1 MHSAAT
7 QKQQSMISLHNNVN
21 EKLEQ
26 NSKLSMIDFQNNNS
40 KRLDIKRFS
49 IQDIKNDQ
57 QSITSQ
63 NLLKTS
69 TRIDY
74 LGGSIP
80 SSPPRSRG
88 SFLMSTRPVST
99 VLQSLQNSPINPK
112 LQKFLDKN
120 KIGLNYVSQNNY
132 DTSRQPNRQILAD
145 QKDSQISLP
154 LGSLTSRSNYNSVQ
168 SNTQRNNVQI
178 GKPQTSQG
186 TSRSKRRQI
195 TVTGTTPINNNF
207 TTNLNFGTTQPLS
220 SLKLG
225 SFINSQNQT
234 IQLKQQQIQDDYSRL
249 FTSKSTARLSSMTET
264 ENIILKENYEILQR
278 VQGFGD
284 EGDIQG
290 CQRANSLLKR
300 FNSLKVKEDNK
311 IQFRVASTKGKQ
323 IPLTICIKKQHEAD
337 DLIVYGSRFNK
348 IPTHDN
354 SEITSQ
360 QQKIKITGI
369 NEQMFS
375 CENYY
380 LGVYSQT
387 GCQQFGLIYSFRK
400 DIFYKPNW
408 NLPKN
413 EEGLVIKKKH
423 NGDDDSLDGHGE
435 HALSPEQ
442 IEWRR
447 QREKIEARKNFKQ
460 YTMNKITKIMS
471 EPGQYNKLMRKID
484 DIKQT
489 RIQLI
494 KKRGK
499 LSDDLEVKILSRK
512 VELMQAKEPGQT
524 IEEFKRV
531 KVIERREEIENE
543 NLKKKVFLINK
554 QQFIGQFRETMLNEG
569 KKIQKQRK
577 FMKTWVDLMQMHKMV
592 KIIAQV
598 YNQNK
603 QCHQLEIQR
612 CLKALKISNKIKKF
626 LKRKGTTIDK
636 IHHSKIK
643 SGITLSAMLF
653 KETTDNSAKNVLFQ
667 FLHDKAKIKS
677 MRNQFVRFYNRI
689 TSIQRSWR
697 EHLQICADRKTQIQQ
712 KFETIIETMRNRII
726 KAKGKNKKQ
735 YAAVLNLINF
745 LDQNTKER
753 VINEYVQELKL
764 RHTIEII
771 KWYAQVNQ
779 KADLHVLQLTANT
792 LSNQINQ
799 NNQRQIEIK
808 SLPNLFPE
816 LTQQQLQTPSLIQQ
830 NSKQS
835 LNLQNAT
842 TSIRNQYQ
850 QQSLPQD
857 SSIPQKQFFSTKD
870 PYLINNNG
878 SSSNLQSQLSTVNK
892 QQTLFV
898 KRNQSSNNNLQIKT
912 QNLNTNGIQEAKSG
926 GGDSARKLKQ
936 SLQMLRKKNQM
947 EAMSGGGI
955 GSQRSLYSNS
965 KQKPQGNQDDVLLKI
980 DKILQSV
987 GLQSNTSAQQYDQYN
1002 NLTPP
1007 QFKLDLDKDEQFVAM
1022 AYKALILQK
1031 ERIKEQ
1037 EDQQVIRELL
1047 LKQQLTQQTNLN

>member
-1 MHSAAT
+1 
-7 QKQQSMISLHNNVN
+7 MIDSQYNHNNP
-21 EKLEQ
+21 
-26 NSKLSMIDFQNNNS
+26 

-49 IQDIKNDQ
+49 IQDIINDQ
-57 QSITSQ
+57 QSNTSQ

-74 LGGSIP
+74 QGGSMP
-80 SSPPRSRG
+80 SSPARSRG
-88 SFLMSTRPVST
+88 SFLMSTRP
-99 VLQSLQNSPINPK
+99 
-112 LQKFLDKN
+112 
-120 KIGLNYVSQNNY
+120 
-132 DTSRQPNRQILAD
+132 R
-145 QKDSQISLP
+145 
-154 LGSLTSRSNYNSVQ
+154 
-168 SNTQRNNVQI
+168 NTQRNNVQI
-178 GKPQTSQG
+178 GKPQTSQA

-195 TVTGTTPINNNF
+195 TVTGTTPMNNNF
-207 TTNLNFGTTQPLS
+207 TTNLNFGCTQPLS

-225 SFINSQNQT
+225 SFINSQNHT
-234 IQLKQQQIQDDYSRL
+234 FQLKQQQIQDDYSRL

-311 IQFRVASTKGKQ
+311 IQFRVASTKVSQIVQLKERRYTLDPLQEYQYNLEKHSCIIFIIPTQGKQ

-337 DLIVYGSRFNK
+337 DLIVYGSRINK
-348 IPTHDN
+348 IPTHEN

-531 KVIERREEIENE
+531 KVIERREEIEKE

-712 KFETIIETMRNRII
+712 KFETIIETMRSRII

-745 LDQNTKER
+745 LDQKTKER

-792 LSNQINQ
+792 LSNQISQ

-816 LTQQQLQTPSLIQQ
+816 LNQQQLQTPSLIQQ

-835 LNLQNAT
+835 LNLQNTT
-842 TSIRNQYQ
+842 TSMRNQYQ

-878 SSSNLQSQLSTVNK
+878 SNSNLQSQLSTVNK

-912 QNLNTNGIQEAKSG
+912 QNLNTNSIQEAKSG

-947 EAMSGGGI
+947 EAMSGGGV
-955 GSQRSLYSNS
+955 GSQRNLYNNS
-965 KQKPQGNQDDVLLKI
+965 KQKPQDNQDDVLLKI

-987 GLQSNTSAQQYDQYN
+987 GLQSNTSAQQYDEYN

-1022 AYKALILQK
+1022 AYRALILQK

-1037 EDQQVIRELL
+1037 EDQKIIRELL
-1047 LKQQLTQQTNLN
+1047 LKQQMTSQTNLN